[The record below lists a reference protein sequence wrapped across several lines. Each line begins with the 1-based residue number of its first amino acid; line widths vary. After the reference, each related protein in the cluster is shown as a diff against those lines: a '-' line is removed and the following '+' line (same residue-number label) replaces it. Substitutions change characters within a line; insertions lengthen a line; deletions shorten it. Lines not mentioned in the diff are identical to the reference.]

1 MLEHSQYFVA
11 FITGL
16 LGGVHCVGMCGGIVA
31 ALSLGANPSG
41 TVTFVGS
48 STNQHLETP
57 KVHSKFVILLGY
69 NLGRIAGYVT
79 AGAIVAGLS
88 AALVDLTGVDTVKQ
102 VLAVVASLFMIAL
115 GLYLAGLWQ
124 GLAKIEVMGSG
135 IWKRIQ
141 PLTKRFMPV
150 RTIQQAIPLGF
161 LWGWLPCGLVYT
173 ALTWT
178 LSASSALDGGLIM
191 LAFGLGTLP
200 NLLAM
205 GILAERLS
213 RFVSNP
219 NVRLASGLLVVLLGV
234 LTLVRG
240 SFF

>member
-1 MLEHSQYFVA
+1 VLEHSQYFVA

-16 LGGVHCVGMCGGIVA
+16 LGGVHCIGMCGGIVA

-41 TVTFVGS
+41 AVSFAGS
-48 STNQHLETP
+48 PANQHH
-57 KVHSKFVILLGY
+57 KISKRHSKLAILFGY
-69 NLGRIAGYVT
+69 NLGRIAGYVV
-79 AGAIVAGLS
+79 AGVFVAGLS

-124 GLAKIEVMGSG
+124 GLAKIEVLGSG

-141 PLTKRFMPV
+141 PFTKRFMPV
-150 RTIQQAIPLGF
+150 QTIQQAIPLGF

-178 LSASSALDGGLIM
+178 LSASSALEGGLIM

-234 LTLVRG
+234 LTLIRIR
-240 SFF
+240 

>member
-1 MLEHSQYFVA
+1 VLEHSQYFVA

-41 TVTFVGS
+41 AASFAGS
-48 STNQHLETP
+48 PAHQHHKIL
-57 KVHSKFVILLGY
+57 KGHSKLAILFGY
-69 NLGRIAGYVT
+69 NLGRIAGYVV
-79 AGAIVAGLS
+79 AGVIVSGLS

-124 GLAKIEVMGSG
+124 GLAKIEVLGSG

-141 PLTKRFMPV
+141 PFTKRFMPV
-150 RTIQQAIPLGF
+150 QTIQQAIPLGF

-178 LSASSALDGGLIM
+178 LSVSSAVEGGLIM

-234 LTLVRG
+234 LTLIRIH
-240 SFF
+240 

>member
-41 TVTFVGS
+41 TVVFADS
-48 STNQHLETP
+48 SKNQP
-57 KVHSKFVILLGY
+57 PRSPQHSKLVILLGY
-69 NLGRIAGYVT
+69 NLGRIAGYVA
-79 AGAIVAGLS
+79 AGLILAGLS
-88 AALVDLTGVDTVKQ
+88 AALVDLTGVGTVKQ

-124 GLAKIEVMGSG
+124 GLAKIEILGSG

-141 PLTKRFMPV
+141 PFTKHFMPV